1 MLGFAGLGRVSIGV
15 DAEVE
20 LAQAEPVS
28 GDFFSTLGVQPILG
42 RGLTPEDNRPN
53 ATPTAVISYGFWG
66 RRFGYDRSVLGKS
79 IAVNGVPFTVAGV
92 APARFSCL
100 QPSHADDL
108 WIPLAMLPRVGSFI
122 KESSF
127 TQRDNWWVFMVGRLK
142 PGVSEAQARAELN
155 VIFQQSLTPEQ
166 RSSLGPGSLPEIDL
180 VSGSKGLEGLRQQFS
195 KPLLVLMSVVALVL
209 LIACANVANLL
220 LARGS
225 ARQRE
230 IAVRLALGAGRSRLV
245 RQLLT
250 ESILLGAL
258 GGATGLLL
266 AQWTT
271 SLLITLM
278 SSNGQPLTLNV
289 HTNVRVLAFTAA
301 VSLLTAL
308 LFGLAPALQA
318 TRLDLAPTLK
328 VSATNAPRPRAH
340 NRFQMGL
347 GKALV
352 LMQVAISLPLLLG
365 AGLFV
370 RTLQNLKEV
379 KLGFDPEHILLFGL
393 DLSQR
398 GDKEFGA
405 PNFYKELLQRLGSL
419 PGVRAVSFSEGILI
433 GGGEWTTGISIP
445 EYVPQ
450 PGERM
455 NVHAL
460 KVGAN
465 FFETMGIPLLVGR
478 TIIPEDTE
486 SAPKIAAINEALA
499 RRYFHSVNP
508 VGRQF
513 RWHDRPIEIV
523 GLVGDA
529 KYADLTK
536 PAPPTVY
543 FPYPLNE
550 KPAGAVHFEV
560 RTTGNPSAL
569 ISGVRQIVRELDP
582 HLPLFDVKT
591 QTEQID
597 ETLLQ
602 ERIFAKL
609 TSGFGLLAL
618 VLACVGLY
626 GTLSY
631 AVARRTNEIG
641 IRVALGAQQG
651 QVLWMV
657 LKGALLLVLGGI
669 AIGLPAALAA
679 TRLISS
685 HLFGLKSTDPL
696 TICVS
701 ILLLVVVGAVAS
713 YLPARKASRVDPMV
727 ALKHE

>member
-1 MLGFAGLGRVSIGV
+1 
-15 DAEVE
+15 
-20 LAQAEPVS
+20 
-28 GDFFSTLGVQPILG
+28 
-42 RGLTPEDNRPN
+42 
-53 ATPTAVISYGFWG
+53 
-66 RRFGYDRSVLGKS
+66 
-79 IAVNGVPFTVAGV
+79 
-92 APARFSCL
+92 
-100 QPSHADDL
+100 
-108 WIPLAMLPRVGSFI
+108 MLPRVGSFI

-127 TQRDNWWVFMVGRLK
+127 TQRDNWWVFIVGRLK
-142 PGVSEAQARAELN
+142 PSVSEGQARAELN

-166 RSSLGPGSLPEIDL
+166 RSSLGSGTLPEIDL
-180 VSGSKGLEGLRQQFS
+180 VSGSKGLEGLRQQLS
-195 KPLLVLMSVVALVL
+195 KPLLVLMPVVGLVL

-220 LARGS
+220 LVRGS

-266 AQWTT
+266 AQWLT

-278 SSNGQPLTLNV
+278 SSNGGTLNV
-289 HTNVRVLAFTAA
+289 HTNVRVLAFTAT
-301 VSLLTAL
+301 VSLLTGI
-308 LFGLAPALQA
+308 LFGLVPALQA

-328 VSATNAPRPRAH
+328 VSATHAVRPRPH
-340 NRFQMGL
+340 NRFHMGL

-379 KLGFDPEHILLFGL
+379 KLGFNPERILLFGL

-398 GDKEFGA
+398 GDKESGA
-405 PNFYKELLQRLGSL
+405 PNLYKELLQRLGSL

-433 GGGEWTTGISIP
+433 GGGEWETGISIP

-450 PGERM
+450 PGEQM
-455 NVHAL
+455 SVHAL

-478 TIIPEDTE
+478 TIIPEDSE
-486 SAPKIAAINEALA
+486 SGIKMAVINETLA
-499 RRYFHSVNP
+499 RRYFQNVNP

-513 RWHDRPIEIV
+513 RWDDRPIEIV

-560 RTTGNPSAL
+560 RTTGNPTGL
-569 ISGVRQIVRELDP
+569 ISAVRQIVRELDP

-602 ERIFAKL
+602 ERILQSSPAGSDCSHSCLHAWAF
-609 TSGFGLLAL
+609 TEHCHTRS
-618 VLACVGLY
+618 
-626 GTLSY
+626 
-631 AVARRTNEIG
+631 
-641 IRVALGAQQG
+641 
-651 QVLWMV
+651 
-657 LKGALLLVLGGI
+657 LGG
-669 AIGLPAALAA
+669 P
-679 TRLISS
+679 TRS
-685 HLFGLKSTDPL
+685 
-696 TICVS
+696 VS
-701 ILLLVVVGAVAS
+701 VWLSAHSG
-713 YLPARKASRVDPMV
+713 PMFEPWFCD
-727 ALKHE
+727 KG